1 MKSLNIFYMLSS
13 IVGVPLLQFGDYTSF
28 SDRSMKIGTT
38 LKDDVLIQNF
48 ERDTSLAPHLTPLA
62 DVSIF

>member
-1 MKSLNIFYMLSS
+1 MLSS
-13 IVGVPLLQFGDYTSF
+13 IVGVPLLEFGDYTLF
-28 SDRSMKIGTT
+28 SDRSMKIGTM